1 MASHSLDNY
10 FDDFYTNKNCS
21 RLLNFIAKNI
31 AVGYISFWISSIIE
45 WKNKF
50 AILEHLVLLGYT
62 LLCSNSLLYYICYIL
77 FDFSRWLHHRF
88 ILSNRMPESGK
99 MFLNSWQWALW
110 FINLRKMFAY
120 VLCKTNSTVSLC
132 NQSCTSNLIFFAVSN
147 TFCPLHLSIN

>member
-1 MASHSLDNY
+1 M
-10 FDDFYTNKNCS
+10 
-21 RLLNFIAKNI
+21 NFIAKNI
-31 AVGYISFWISSIIE
+31 TSRLHQLWISSIIE

-88 ILSNRMPESGK
+88 ILSNRMSEFGK

-120 VLCKTNSTVSLC
+120 SKQIHLNHYVTKVARAIWSSLPSVTHSVLCIC
-132 NQSCTSNLIFFAVSN
+132 QLIN
-147 TFCPLHLSIN
+147 